1 MLKSISKMSENSET
15 FSRNYLQDLPEMIR
29 KQTIQQAIN
38 QITGR
43 VASQVYTNARHGK
56 KTYMYDPTNQQY
68 GLNPNQPT
76 VGNDDLVA
84 AFQKKF
90 PGCNVSFQETWIETR
105 QGVKELKKG
114 ILIDWS

>member
-1 MLKSISKMSENSET
+1 MSEYSET
-15 FSRNYLQDLPEMIR
+15 LSRNYLQDLPEMIR
-29 KQTIQQAIN
+29 KEAIQQAIN

-43 VASQVYTNARHGK
+43 VASEVYTNARQGK
-56 KTYMYDPTNQQY
+56 KTYMYDPTNQPF
-68 GLNPNQPT
+68 GFNQNQQAIT
-76 VGNDDLVA
+76 NEDLVA

-90 PGCNVSFQETWIETR
+90 PGCNVAYKEDWIETR